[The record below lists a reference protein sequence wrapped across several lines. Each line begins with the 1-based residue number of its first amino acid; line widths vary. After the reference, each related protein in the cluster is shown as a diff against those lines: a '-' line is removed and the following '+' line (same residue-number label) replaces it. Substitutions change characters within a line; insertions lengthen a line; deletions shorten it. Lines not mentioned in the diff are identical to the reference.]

1 MFNNFKIKRFFSR
14 INIGVVG
21 ATTLFQVLIFTSGLI
36 INKLIAI
43 FSGPAGIAVFGVVKN
58 FHIFFSSFLKLGSDN
73 VVLVEAAKAKDNES
87 EELNLAV
94 SIVRLILI
102 QSVVLG
108 LSIIFL
114 DNIIYETIFEDILPL
129 RFQPAIK
136 ILLFLV
142 LLTAISETLINF
154 NNGRQKLKTSISA
167 SLIGTLINLSFIAV
181 IKPESL
187 VLVAIFAL
195 MSGSISAFILLFIFA
210 KDFFPQIFNHFKA
223 NRFSQLPVSSYMML
237 NPLLVAGTF
246 LVIQKQLSSHYGV
259 EKLSFFILSFTLT
272 ATLLNL
278 LMSSLKMYFMP
289 QLSSLKNP
297 GDKETLLNE
306 HLLLFLPLCALL
318 SGLIILTSETIV
330 LLLYSSE
337 FIEASSYLALLAL
350 GLVPQTL
357 TWMIS
362 ITALA
367 EKKYRLYFA
376 AESLREFFYLTL
388 VFYLI
393 WVDADFKIIF
403 LGYIATQV
411 IHSLFWVSYKIF
423 FANDFKPKKRIIL
436 FYYLVP
442 ALLALFLV

>member
-1 MFNNFKIKRFFSR
+1 MFNNFKIKRFFPR

-21 ATTLFQVLIFTSGLI
+21 ATTLFQALIFASGLI

-43 FSGPAGIAVFGVVKN
+43 FSGPAGIVIFGVVKN

-73 VVLVEAAKAKDNES
+73 VVLVEAAKAKDNEI

-94 SIVRLILI
+94 SIVRLIFI

-129 RFQPAIK
+129 RFQPVIK
-136 ILLFLV
+136 ILLFLI
-142 LLTAISETLINF
+142 LLTTISETLINF

-167 SLIGTLINLSFIAV
+167 SLIGTLINLSFIVV

-187 VLVAIFAL
+187 MLVAIFAL

-223 NRFSQLPVSSYMML
+223 NRLSQLPVSSYMML

-246 LVIQKQLSSHYGV
+246 LVIQKQLSSHYGI
-259 EKLSFFILSFTLT
+259 EKLSFFILSFTLI
-272 ATLLNL
+272 ATILNL
-278 LMSSLKMYFMP
+278 LMSSLRMYFMP

-318 SGLIILTSETIV
+318 SGLIILTSDTIV

-350 GLVPQTL
+350 GLLPQTL

-362 ITALA
+362 TTALA
-367 EKKYRLYFA
+367 EKKYRLFFA
-376 AESLREFFYLTL
+376 AESLKEFLYLTL